1 MLYIDRTG
9 QDRLFRLAREGSV
22 HDVRVIARLE
32 GDRARIS
39 VDGRPF
45 VARLPSTFA
54 EGNVFK
60 AVVIRERGVLT
71 LMPQGPILSGADSD
85 TGKKPVPVLSD
96 PLHLAARL
104 ALPPLPVYLS
114 LIAFYSSL
122 GSRLDAAKIRK
133 LALIATRF
141 EGREEDAAEAAAML
155 DRQGVEPDETSVET
169 LLSILRGEG
178 GGGDGSP
185 DDGQAEF
192 LETLNGSASGSRWV
206 IVPFQRSSGVGY
218 AGSLRFLLDAESGMV
233 SGMRIGAIIDGI
245 SVRCE
250 LSGESPSFSV
260 NPRIP
265 AVILE
270 KTEVYFKGVLAAAG
284 IVARGAYCPSP
295 DSLARASPPLDVR
308 A

>member
-39 VDGRPF
+39 VDGKPF
-45 VARLPSTFA
+45 IARLPATFA
-54 EGNVFK
+54 EANVFK
-60 AVVIRERGVLT
+60 AVIIRERGILT
-71 LMPQGPILSGADSD
+71 LMPQGPILSGAV
-85 TGKKPVPVLSD
+85 GEPGENPAPVLSD
-96 PLHLAARL
+96 PLHLAGRL
-104 ALPPLPVYLS
+104 ALPPLPAYLS
-114 LIAFYSSL
+114 LIAFYSAL

-155 DRQGVEPDETSVET
+155 DRQGVEPDESSVET

-178 GGGDGSP
+178 GGGDGRP
-185 DDGQAEF
+185 DDGQSDF
-192 LETLNGSASGSRWV
+192 LDSLNGPASPFRWV
-206 IVPFQRSSGVGY
+206 IVPFQRASGAGY

-270 KTEVYFKGVLAAAG
+270 QTEVYFKGVLAAAG
-284 IVARGAYCPSP
+284 IGARGADRRSP
-295 DSLARASPPLDVR
+295 VSRARAAPPLDVR